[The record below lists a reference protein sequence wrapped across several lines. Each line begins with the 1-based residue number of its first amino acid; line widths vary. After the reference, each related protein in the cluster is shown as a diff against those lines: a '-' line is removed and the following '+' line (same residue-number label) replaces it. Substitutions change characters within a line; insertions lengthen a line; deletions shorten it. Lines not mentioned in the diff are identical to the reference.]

1 MGMVLVTFLVA
12 LLFATIIA
20 VPAYLAWRKYDPTA
34 TWQTLVLIWSLAFLA
49 IWIGGLISVISH
61 Q

>member
-1 MGMVLVTFLVA
+1 MGMVFITFFVA
-12 LLFATIIA
+12 LLFATAIA
-20 VPAYLAWRKYDPTA
+20 WPAYLAWRKYDPTA

-49 IWIGGLISVISH
+49 IWVGGLISVINH